1 MGVASPPP
9 LFFIWEALIMSTASL
24 LFSIISGILYAI
36 LIINKFDWMN
46 EQLFY
51 VMGTVLLICL
61 VGLIASVKNNISCV
75 SSAITIMVGFLVLGL
90 LGYTAGKIIVSV
102 VKQYSNPIKLLWIIL
117 IGVLCLIDIII
128 MILKY
133 NSTT

>member
-1 MGVASPPP
+1 MNSLP
-9 LFFIWEALIMSTASL
+9 LSFIWEALIMSTASL

-61 VGLIASVKNNISCV
+61 VGMMVSIKNNISYV
-75 SSAITIMVGFLVLGL
+75 GSAITIMVGFLVLGL

-102 VKQYSNPIKLLWIIL
+102 VNQYSNPIKLLWIIL

>member
-36 LIINKFDWMN
+36 LIINNFDWMN

>member
-36 LIINKFDWMN
+36 LIINNFDWMN

-75 SSAITIMVGFLVLGL
+75 SSAL
-90 LGYTAGKIIVSV
+90 LNNIAI
-102 VKQYSNPIKLLWIIL
+102 Q
-117 IGVLCLIDIII
+117 
-128 MILKY
+128 
-133 NSTT
+133 

>member
-1 MGVASPPP
+1 MNSLP
-9 LFFIWEALIMSTASL
+9 LSFIWEALIMSTASL

-61 VGLIASVKNNISCV
+61 VGMIVSIKNNISYV
-75 SSAITIMVGFLVLGL
+75 GSVITIMVGFLVLGL

-102 VKQYSNPIKLLWIIL
+102 VNQYSNPIKLLWIIL

>member
-36 LIINKFDWMN
+36 LIINNFDWMN

-75 SSAITIMVGFLVLGL
+75 SSAITIMVGFLALGL

>member
-1 MGVASPPP
+1 
-9 LFFIWEALIMSTASL
+9 
-24 LFSIISGILYAI
+24 
-36 LIINKFDWMN
+36 MN

>member
-46 EQLFY
+46 EQPFY